1 MWSLKRKQMKQNKTR
16 FIDTEKN
23 SGCQRGLG
31 EIGEGDL
38 EIQASSHRIN
48 KPRGCN
54 KQNKTKQNKTIA
66 CGREIFSPS

>member
-1 MWSLKRKQMKQNKTR
+1 MWSLKRKQMKQNKTG

-48 KPRGCN
+48 KP
-54 KQNKTKQNKTIA
+54 
-66 CGREIFSPS
+66 